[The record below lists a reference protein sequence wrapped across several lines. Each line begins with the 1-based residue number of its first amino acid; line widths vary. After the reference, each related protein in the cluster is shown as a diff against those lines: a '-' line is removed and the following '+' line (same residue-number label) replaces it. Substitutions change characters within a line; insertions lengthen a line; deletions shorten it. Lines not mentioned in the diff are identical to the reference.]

1 MLTPNF
7 TSTESL
13 SSPNFITFTDTSTGS
28 DATIVN
34 RRIYVQLAD
43 GTYLV
48 PSGTS
53 TSYINWAYT
62 DSSITL
68 NLIEKSQ
75 SANVLV
81 VWSDGTTDV
90 YTKTILMEWDLYDY
104 LFLFYLL
111 QVQTS
116 SPSIINDTNYYGN
129 CLKMIVNLFNSENA
143 TLLMDDLYSS
153 QAALDKNFYLMN
165 NQQYAF

>member
-13 SSPNFITFTDTSTGS
+13 SSPSNITFTDTSTGS
-28 DATIVN
+28 DSNVIN
-34 RRIYVQLAD
+34 RRIYVALAD
-43 GTYLV
+43 GTFLV
-48 PSGTS
+48 PSGTT
-53 TSYINWAYT
+53 TSYINWSYS

-68 NLIEKSQ
+68 NLISKSQ
-75 SANVLV
+75 AANVTV
-81 VWSDGTTDV
+81 IWSDGTTDL

-116 SPSIINDTNYYGN
+116 QPSIINDTNYYNN
-129 CLKMIVNLFNSENA
+129 CLIMIVNLFNSENA
-143 TLLMDDLYSS
+143 VLLMDDLYSS
-153 QAALDKNFYLMN
+153 QGALDKNFYMMN
-165 NQQYAF
+165 KQPLFF